1 MSFGDG
7 IFDHIH
13 TFNSA
18 TFNNDPG
25 TCKAVK
31 CSYAE
36 EDFHISEASL
46 AQVILCSEK
55 CLVLVLFVPVS
66 ALFFRRKCHQRVSLL
81 SNK

>member
-1 MSFGDG
+1 MDEKIPVCKVHNSTRLLLWKNSSFIEYAYLKARLDQRKLMSFGDG

-31 CSYAE
+31 CSY
-36 EDFHISEASL
+36 FGGGYSY
-46 AQVILCSEK
+46 K
-55 CLVLVLFVPVS
+55 
-66 ALFFRRKCHQRVSLL
+66 
-81 SNK
+81 